1 MISQRAAAFAVI
13 VAFVAGLLASLALR
27 PPGSA
32 TDPVQRSPSTAD
44 TVQLRARWRVPSAF
58 PTATPIIG
66 ETPVWL
72 AQRLREATR
81 GALVLDVYDPG
92 ELVPAFSLVD
102 AVRDGKV
109 EAGYTWLGYD
119 QGKIPAS
126 VLFAATPFGMEP
138 WEYLGWWFEGGG
150 RELADEIYAGYGIKP
165 LLCGIIGPETA
176 GWFRAPVEDLDD
188 LRGLKIRMSGIGGKV
203 LERAGASVTTLPA
216 GEIFQALEKGAIDA
230 TEFSQPA
237 IDEALGF
244 DRVARHNYFPGW
256 HQTFTASHVV
266 IGQPYWDGLSAA
278 DQALVEMA
286 CDAVTTQTLATGEAR
301 QGPAM
306 QRFAAKGVEAHY
318 LDRDILEALR
328 EYTRE
333 QMQLEADRDADFAR
347 VYASQTAY
355 RLVYR
360 QWKEMGYLPRDF

>member
-13 VAFVAGLLASLALR
+13 VAFAVGLLASLALR
-27 PPGSA
+27 PPGSGGA
-32 TDPVQRSPSTAD
+32 ASSRAASGDSDIP
-44 TVQLRARWRVPSAF
+44 LRARWRVPSAF
-58 PTATPIIG
+58 PTTTPIIG

-72 AQRLREATR
+72 SERLRDSSG
-81 GALVLDVYDPG
+81 GAISLDIYDPG
-92 ELVPAFSLVD
+92 ELVPVFSLVD

-119 QGKIPAS
+119 QGKIPSS

-138 WEYLGWWFEGGG
+138 WEYLGWWHEGGG

-176 GWFRAPVEDLDD
+176 GWFREPVDSLDD
-188 LRGLKIRMSGIGGKV
+188 LRGIKIRMSGIGGKV

-256 HQTFTASHVV
+256 HQTFTAAHIVV
-266 IGQPYWDGLSAA
+266 GQPYWDRLGPA
-278 DQALVEMA
+278 DQVLVEMA
-286 CDAVTTQTLATGEAR
+286 CDAVTTQTLAAGEAR

-306 QRFAAKGVEAHY
+306 QRFADKGVEAHY
-318 LDRDILEALR
+318 LDRGILEALR
-328 EYTRE
+328 EFTRE
-333 QMQLEADRDADFAR
+333 QMDAEADRDADFAR